1 MLPGM
6 GGIDPKQMGK
16 LMQQMGIK
24 SEELAATRVI
34 IEREG
39 SRIVIDEPQITK
51 ISMKGESTYQV
62 SGKVREETAI
72 SQEDV
77 KMVAEQA
84 KVSEEQAKKAL
95 EDSGGDIAEAILKL
109 EKNEQ

>member
-6 GGIDPKQMGK
+6 GGMDPKQMGK

-24 SEELAATRVI
+24 SEEVSANRVV

-39 SRIVIDEPQITK
+39 GKIVIDEPQITK
-51 ISMKGESTYQV
+51 ISMRGESTYQIA
-62 SGKVREETAI
+62 GKIREEASI
-72 SQEDV
+72 SADDV

-84 KVSEEQAKKAL
+84 NVSEDEAKKAL
-95 EDSGGDIAEAILKL
+95 EGAGGDIAEAIVKL
-109 EKNEQ
+109 QEKE